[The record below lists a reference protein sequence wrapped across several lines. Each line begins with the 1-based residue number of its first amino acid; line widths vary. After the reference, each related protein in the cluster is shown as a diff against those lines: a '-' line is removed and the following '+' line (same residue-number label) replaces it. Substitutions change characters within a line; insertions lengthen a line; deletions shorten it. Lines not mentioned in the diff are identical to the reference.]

1 MEAAFY
7 FVDVGITVLA
17 FYWLVKNAMRKPGE
31 PTSGLF
37 AYFDI
42 IPPKLTAAAR
52 ANRRDGDECSWG
64 LIRAFQAPGKPR

>member
-17 FYWLVKNAMRKPGE
+17 FYWIVKMALRKPGE

-37 AYFDI
+37 AYYEQL
-42 IPPKLTAAAR
+42 PPKLSIAERMIAAR
-52 ANRRDGDECSWG
+52 RADGAS
-64 LIRAFQAPGKPR
+64 QSPPPR

>member
-17 FYWLVKNAMRKPGE
+17 FYWLVKNALRKPGE

-37 AYFDI
+37 AYYDVR
-42 IPPKLTAAAR
+42 PPKLSLAAR
-52 ANRRDGDECSWG
+52 AAAGRRAD
-64 LIRAFQAPGKPR
+64 QAGRRPPPR